1 MKYGDTPHIAG
12 LIAPRALHLNFGEL
26 DGGSP
31 LPEVREGIEIIR
43 GFYRQAGAEDN
54 FRAFI
59 QPGVGHVL
67 SPEMWEQTR
76 EWFAIHL
83 KGKRS
88 A

>member
-1 MKYGDTPHIAG
+1 MAIISTKFLSTKSAWPTISGV
-12 LIAPRALHLNFGEL
+12 FGTTV
-26 DGGSP
+26 GQGH
-31 LPEVREGIEIIR
+31 
-43 GFYRQAGAEDN
+43 N